1 MNPVLGYDSVDNPV
15 LQREGKIAVRIE
27 TLRQVSKYLLE
38 QGLPENKVRA
48 VMSALGVTEDEAEPS
63 GKPVAQDCA
72 PRRSGLAHSAS
83 SDGFSAR
90 YPGLTPIRI
99 L

>member
-1 MNPVLGYDSVDNPV
+1 MNPVLGYDSLDNPV
-15 LQREGKIAVRIE
+15 LQREGKIAVRLE

-48 VMSALGVTEDEAEPS
+48 VMGALEVTEDRLEAAGEPI
-63 GKPVAQDCA
+63 AQDRT

-83 SDGFSAR
+83 SDGFAAR